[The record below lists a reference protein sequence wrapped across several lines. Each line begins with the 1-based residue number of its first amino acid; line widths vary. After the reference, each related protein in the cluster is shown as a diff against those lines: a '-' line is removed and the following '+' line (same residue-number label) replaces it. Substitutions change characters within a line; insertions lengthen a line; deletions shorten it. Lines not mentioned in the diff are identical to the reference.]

1 MTELRALT
9 ESHFM
14 DTFRLR
20 LAPGQERAGES
31 RVYRIR
37 HVVPEV

>member
-20 LAPGQERAGES
+20 LAPGRAGCTES
-31 RVYRIR
+31 GMSSLKYN
-37 HVVPEV
+37 